1 MPIQVTY
8 AIDSLDPNPTVDW
21 FDTLAEAQEWVA
33 EEVSRRVEWIV
44 SHSPHPISDEELSE
58 LEETEFSLVA
68 IVTV

>member
-1 MPIQVTY
+1 MPVQVTY

-21 FDTLAEAQEWVA
+21 FDTMAEAQEWVA

-44 SHSPHPISDEELSE
+44 SHSPYPISDEELSE